1 METFSETFSSKIV
14 GTLPLPASGTKLYA
28 VHIAFVG
35 GGGGYIMQ
43 LKSPKW
49 TRSQKSER
57 ESFHH
62 NNQHVHHDLSSFM
75 AQRAHP

>member
-14 GTLPLPASGTKLYA
+14 GTLPLPASGTKLYT

-49 TRSQKSER
+49 ARNQTKN
-57 ESFHH
+57 H
-62 NNQHVHHDLSSFM
+62 NGLKRFFM
-75 AQRAHP
+75 VTV

>member
-1 METFSETFSSKIV
+1 METFSETFSPKIV
-14 GTLPLPASGTKLYA
+14 GTLPASGTKLYA

-49 TRSQKSER
+49 ARNQTKTHNGLKR
-57 ESFHH
+57 FHTIY
-62 NNQHVHHDLSSFM
+62 QSSV
-75 AQRAHP
+75 

>member
-35 GGGGYIMQ
+35 GGGGLYYAI
-43 LKSPKW
+43 KV
-49 TRSQKSER
+49 SQVGKKPNSDT
-57 ESFHH
+57 FCV
-62 NNQHVHHDLSSFM
+62 NN
-75 AQRAHP
+75 

>member
-1 METFSETFSSKIV
+1 MLNNGDIFRDIFLKNSW
-14 GTLPLPASGTKLYA
+14 GTPTPSRGTELYA

-49 TRSQKSER
+49 AR
-57 ESFHH
+57 
-62 NNQHVHHDLSSFM
+62 NQTQTHKARVQLVKL
-75 AQRAHP
+75 

>member
-14 GTLPLPASGTKLYA
+14 GTLPLPASGTELYT
-28 VHIAFVG
+28 VHIVFVG

-49 TRSQKSER
+49 ARNQTKK
-57 ESFHH
+57 H
-62 NNQHVHHDLSSFM
+62 NGLKRFFM
-75 AQRAHP
+75 VTI

>member
-28 VHIAFVG
+28 VHIASVG

-49 TRSQKSER
+49 ARNQTKI
-57 ESFHH
+57 H
-62 NNQHVHHDLSSFM
+62 NGLKRFFM
-75 AQRAHP
+75 VTI